1 LRVLSLEK
9 VFQVERV
16 WWEMVF

>member
-9 VFQVERV
+9 IFQVERV
-16 WWEMVF
+16 WWKMVF